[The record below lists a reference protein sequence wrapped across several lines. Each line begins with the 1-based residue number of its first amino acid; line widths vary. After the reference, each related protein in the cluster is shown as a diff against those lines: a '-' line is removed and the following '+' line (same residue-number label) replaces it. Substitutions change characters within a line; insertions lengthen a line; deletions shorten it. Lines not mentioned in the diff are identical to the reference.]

1 MLDGNALF
9 FCLPQSFAQP
19 REHGHGD
26 LRLGKKDVIGPVGES
41 GTTQGSRV
49 NFPRTIQILTPGL
62 KNEAHRHL
70 FFPVL
75 TRGKFP
81 LISQVLALKF
91 PRGGCPGGAL
101 DQKSSTVIRAV
112 GKMDEL
118 KTQEPQRAPLK
129 LKPPGQPN
137 PFSYGPQS
145 AVRPGSLSRQRT
157 TTAERSSDQI
167 TQRAARTSVGT
178 FPLSKPFL
186 NRNDQP
192 PLLR

>member
-19 REHGHGD
+19 REHGHGTCD
-26 LRLGKKDVIGPVGES
+26 SEKRTLSARSGNRARLKDRGLISLVQS
-41 GTTQGSRV
+41 K
-49 NFPRTIQILTPGL
+49 FCPGL

-157 TTAERSSDQI
+157 TTSERSSDQI